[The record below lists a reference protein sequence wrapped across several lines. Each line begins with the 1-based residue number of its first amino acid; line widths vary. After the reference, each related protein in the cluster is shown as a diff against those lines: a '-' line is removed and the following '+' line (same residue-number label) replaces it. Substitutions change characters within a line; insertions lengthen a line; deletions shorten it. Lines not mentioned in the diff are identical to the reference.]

1 MKITGPI
8 ILAILANTALTLH
21 GQDAAPPSVDLYSER
36 NQPRATPTAPPESN
50 PPGVPSLRELDAVFK
65 QPSLGKKADESRVH
79 IEWRQLANRTTND
92 PTVRAA
98 WTFAQAARTDLEKRN
113 RLREYYDVYYERMS
127 ALASSPEMKA
137 ALTALKAAHKSAANQ
152 PRVRHLTD
160 GSLPTP
166 PPTPT
171 PKKDKR
177 KY

>member
-21 GQDAAPPSVDLYSER
+21 GQDAAPPSVDLYSG
-36 NQPRATPTAPPESN
+36 QKQAAPATPVPESN
-50 PPGVPSLRELDAVFK
+50 PPGVPSLQQLDAVFK
-65 QPSLGKKADESRVH
+65 PPSLGKKADESRVH
-79 IEWRQLANRTTND
+79 IEWRRLANRTTND

-113 RLREYYDVYYERMS
+113 RLREYYDIYYERML

-137 ALTALKAAHKSAANQ
+137 ALTALKASHKSVANQ

-160 GSLPTP
+160 GALPTP

-171 PKKDKR
+171 PKQDKR